1 MLLPLF
7 WRKIKRIIKRGFAGA
22 AMASIIVIV
31 YATFSEYFI
40 ERNLP
45 GSGIHSLFT
54 SLWWTMQTITTVGYG
69 DTPVVGYLGR
79 TNAMFIMV
87 FGIGSLGFMLSSLAA
102 GIIDNNLK
110 KRIEGVIVKEKNHVI
125 ICNYDSTGKQVV
137 LDLMEKGYPI
147 VMLSETEIKDREL
160 DFDYVRG
167 NALNEADLRRAG
179 IMRCNSVIL
188 LASKLTESREAAE
201 IDALTI
207 VSGMKIKKINPK
219 VNVIAEILNAESTI
233 NAKDAGIDEVV
244 VRGALSSS
252 VISRSVFTPGMS
264 DLILQILSGKNDVDI
279 KEVDASKYRD
289 ENFKDV
295 QKLFH
300 SEGRFI
306 IGFRTGSRIFARLP
320 ESGLKNCD
328 SILYMERSETKGA
341 S

>member
-1 MLLPLF
+1 MLLPVLLRRV
-7 WRKIKRIIKRGFAGA
+7 RKILKRGIGA
-22 AMASIIVIV
+22 AALASIIVII
-31 YATFSEYFI
+31 YSTFSEYFI

-79 TNAMFIMV
+79 TNAIFIMV

-102 GIIDNNLK
+102 SLIDNNLK
-110 KRIEGVIVKEKNHVI
+110 RRLEGVIVKEKNHVI

-147 VMLSETEIKDREL
+147 VMLSDTEIKDREL

-167 NALNEADLRRAG
+167 SALNESDLKRAG
-179 IMRCNSVIL
+179 IMKCNSVIL
-188 LASKLTESREAAE
+188 LASKLTESREASE

-207 VSGMKIKKINPK
+207 VAGMKIKKINPR
-219 VNVIAEILNAESTI
+219 VNVIAEILTPESAI

-252 VISRSVFTPGMS
+252 VISKSVFTPGMS
-264 DLILQILSGKNDVDI
+264 DLLLQILSGKNDIDI
-279 KEVDASKYRD
+279 KEIDASQYRD
-289 ENFKDV
+289 KNFSDV
-295 QKLFH
+295 QKIFH
-300 SEGRFI
+300 SEGKFI
-306 IGFRTGSRIFARLP
+306 VGFRIASDIFAKIP
-320 ESGLKNCD
+320 NEGLKGCD
-328 SILYMERSETKGA
+328 SIIYMERSGTK
-341 S
+341 